1 MKNGTYIILGIIL
14 LFIAMYAFASVM
26 VYFDKRQAKK
36 KKSKD
41 IEKQIFKSYN
51 QLDEKILT
59 SQQPKAHSRKN
70 NKIKDKAG
78 SKN

>member
-1 MKNGTYIILGIIL
+1 MKNGTYIILGIVL
-14 LFIAMYAFASVM
+14 LFIAMHAFASVM

-36 KKSKD
+36 KKNKD

-59 SQQPKAHSRKN
+59 SQQPKAQNRKN
-70 NKIKDKAG
+70 NKIKDKVG